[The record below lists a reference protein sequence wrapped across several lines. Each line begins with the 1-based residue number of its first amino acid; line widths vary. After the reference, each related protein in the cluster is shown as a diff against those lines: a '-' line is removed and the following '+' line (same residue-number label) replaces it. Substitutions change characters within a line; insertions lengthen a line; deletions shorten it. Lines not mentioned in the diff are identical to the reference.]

1 MSDEKSPENLIQQY
15 GDGDNASGDDHGQ
28 KSSDGNNS
36 SVHSGD
42 EQDSTDSNATQVAA
56 NVSPEVA
63 TAGKGKKP
71 ARGRT
76 TRGRVTR
83 VAQGRKKHK
92 EDDAAVH
99 WKKTDVDAMMT
110 NLQQDAKKR
119 EDDLRRQANSWKK
132 ELDKAYKAIDDTE
145 ERMNLTA
152 RQREV
157 QLFEDAQRRE
167 DALKKDARDKEETL
181 KQEMKDKE
189 DRFIAVDAAEK

>member
-15 GDGDNASGDDHGQ
+15 GDGDNASGDDHGH

-63 TAGKGKKP
+63 TAGKGKKKP

-83 VAQGRKKHK
+83 VTQGRKKQK
-92 EDDAAVH
+92 R
-99 WKKTDVDAMMT
+99 MM
-110 NLQQDAKKR
+110 QRFDGKR
-119 EDDLRRQANSWKK
+119 L
-132 ELDKAYKAIDDTE
+132 
-145 ERMNLTA
+145 M
-152 RQREV
+152 
-157 QLFEDAQRRE
+157 
-167 DALKKDARDKEETL
+167 
-181 KQEMKDKE
+181 
-189 DRFIAVDAAEK
+189 